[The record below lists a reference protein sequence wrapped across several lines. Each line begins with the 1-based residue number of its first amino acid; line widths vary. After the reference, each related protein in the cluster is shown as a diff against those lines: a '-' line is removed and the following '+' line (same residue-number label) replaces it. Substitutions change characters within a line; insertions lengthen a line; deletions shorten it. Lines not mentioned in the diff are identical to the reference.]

1 MDKLFIPQ
9 VPLNSPKQ
17 PLLKILQYIIFI
29 GVILYVG
36 RQLFIPLSFAFFIS
50 FVLYPIC
57 TKLEKRGFNRTMA
70 IFISIFFLVLATISI
85 FYLLIMQ
92 LAGFASEWPQL
103 KIKLIEALGNMSLF
117 ISDHF
122 NYSKEEQL
130 SWLSNMGK
138 DSTGGLFQLI
148 QSTLYS
154 SGVWLV
160 LFILIPIFS
169 ALLLYYRTMFV
180 NVLFTFFP
188 EEKTPVIRKILHET
202 VTTYYN
208 FIKGMALVYLI
219 VGILN
224 SVGLLIIGV
233 PHPLLFGF
241 IASVLTFIPYVG
253 ILVASLFPI
262 TLSWITYNS
271 IFYPLSVIAL
281 FAFVQY
287 LEANLIFPLAVSNQ
301 LKINTFITIV
311 VIIVGGILW
320 GAAGMILFIP
330 FIAIIKL
337 IADNTE
343 ELKTL
348 SVFLGTK
355 NK

>member
-1 MDKLFIPQ
+1 MPQ
-9 VPLNSPKQ
+9 VPLNSPKL
-17 PLLKILQYIIFI
+17 PILKTLQYILFI
-29 GVILYVG
+29 GIILYVG
-36 RQLFIPLSFAFFIS
+36 RQLFIPLSIAFFIS
-50 FVLYPIC
+50 FVLYPVC
-57 TKLEKRGFNRTMA
+57 TKLEKRGLNRSMA
-70 IFISIFFLVLATISI
+70 IFISISLLVLLTIGI
-85 FYLLIMQ
+85 FYILALQ

-103 KIKLIEALGNMSLF
+103 KIKLLEALGNLSQY
-117 ISDHF
+117 ISEQF
-122 NYSKEEQL
+122 NYTKEEQL
-130 SWLSNMGK
+130 AWLSGIST
-138 DSTGGLFQLI
+138 DSSGGILQLI
-148 QSTLYS
+148 QTTLYS

-180 NVLFTFFP
+180 NVLFTFFA
-188 EEKTPVIRKILHET
+188 EEKKTVIRKILHET

-219 VGILN
+219 VGVLN
-224 SVGLLIIGV
+224 SIGLLIIGV
-233 PHPLLFGF
+233 PHPFLFGF
-241 IASVLTFIPYVG
+241 MASVLTFIPYVG
-253 ILVASLFPI
+253 ILIASLFPI
-262 TLSWITYNS
+262 TISWITYNS

-287 LEANLIFPLAVSNQ
+287 LEANLIFPLAVSNR

-311 VIIVGGILW
+311 MIIVGGILW